1 MARKAAMCCHNRR
14 QKLCVGGSKL
24 KDVRSRI
31 EKNTCQEV
39 LHSQPLPKKKN
50 KKRRKKRQQMCADEG
65 SGYFEVV
72 DCLMETC
79 SDTLTFSKCLPLILF
94 LKCQSF

>member
-39 LHSQPLPKKKN
+39 LHSQPLPKKKT
-50 KKRRKKRQQMCADEG
+50 KKGGKKDSRCVQMKDR
-65 SGYFEVV
+65 
-72 DCLMETC
+72 D
-79 SDTLTFSKCLPLILF
+79 IL
-94 LKCQSF
+94 KSWIV